1 MEEAGRLFDRA
12 LALDPDL
19 VRALV
24 NAASV
29 DMQQQD
35 WEGAIRLLD
44 RAIGKQPDFAPALGN
59 LAVAY
64 GQLGRTDEA
73 IRTLRTLLRYYPGDP
88 RAEALLDQF
97 LAPETGEDA
106 SRGVPPPEG
115 L

>member
-19 VRALV
+19 VRVLV

-29 DMQQQD
+29 DMQEQD

-44 RAIGKQPDFAPALGN
+44 RAIEKQPDFAPALGN

-73 IRTLRTLLRYYPGDP
+73 IRTLRTLLRYYPGDL

-97 LAPETGEDA
+97 LAPETGDDA
-106 SRGVPPPEG
+106 ARGTPLSEE